1 LRKSLPGEEMVR
13 TEMYRLLNVSSRGDI
28 TVAVEYG
35 GNVVEFVISSI
46 ISKRNKDELDPD
58 HQFMLLNSYVDYKG
72 EDFKKELFK
81 LYVEADDAIVNSIP
95 RKDLTPLPY
104 EIAHPILD
112 MFDIEDVF
120 NYIKHIYRLKVPNN
134 LKEEFDMLIEQDG
147 RGSRVQTYLK
157 DDYLEFAALAVI
169 IKSVMGPLGQFA
181 YVKQKDFSG
190 PHKEYLL
197 FYFISS
203 HRLFA
208 TPAMLKLFGWVEKLV
223 VAPTN
228 DNEADAIRIIERQI
242 PKSEMSMY
250 ILAIVVIQKISIA
263 TLVNDNEEKNIIT
276 RVYNF
281 INNKLRNNGD
291 VSKSIRDKT
300 VLSDPDSGEGDKES
314 VLESY
319 RMTSSLAP
327 GHEVEMDWSVSNIH
341 MVLAQMPISLDID
354 MQGRVTVSN
363 MVLIDAL
370 AFCRYFFT
378 GNIHQQQI
386 NLLAIIFKDIIDP
399 RGLAY
404 IRIEG
409 IINLLSI
416 GFIYLWGMGYK
427 NLALLLTAYVDN
439 SSSNAHYIN
448 ITVNR
453 SRLSQT
459 IKDDLG
465 YYFPYNRVVNA
476 ETSANLVEE
485 SINEMTNDLFGKRWI
500 PTAYDNYVIEVLGE
514 DKNINKILPSDLKI
528 QLAEFII
535 QHERLRIA

>member
-1 LRKSLPGEEMVR
+1 
-13 TEMYRLLNVSSRGDI
+13 
-28 TVAVEYG
+28 
-35 GNVVEFVISSI
+35 
-46 ISKRNKDELDPD
+46 
-58 HQFMLLNSYVDYKG
+58 
-72 EDFKKELFK
+72 
-81 LYVEADDAIVNSIP
+81 
-95 RKDLTPLPY
+95 
-104 EIAHPILD
+104 
-112 MFDIEDVF
+112 
-120 NYIKHIYRLKVPNN
+120 
-134 LKEEFDMLIEQDG
+134 
-147 RGSRVQTYLK
+147 
-157 DDYLEFAALAVI
+157 
-169 IKSVMGPLGQFA
+169 
-181 YVKQKDFSG
+181 
-190 PHKEYLL
+190 
-197 FYFISS
+197 
-203 HRLFA
+203 
-208 TPAMLKLFGWVEKLV
+208 

-228 DNEADAIRIIERQI
+228 DNEADAIRIIERQS